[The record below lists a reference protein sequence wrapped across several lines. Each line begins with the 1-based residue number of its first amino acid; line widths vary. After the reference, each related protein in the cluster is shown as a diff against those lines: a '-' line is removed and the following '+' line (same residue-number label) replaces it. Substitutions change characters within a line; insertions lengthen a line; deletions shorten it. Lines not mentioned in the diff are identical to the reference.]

1 MIISRK
7 KFKLYANLIKKVAVE
22 KNDERASKCGY
33 DILMGLAG
41 EDGGKVK
48 DRVKAWER
56 FLTEKTMHNEEERNG
71 VWVPAIP
78 LL

>member
-7 KFKLYANLIKKVAVE
+7 KFKLYANLIKRVAVE

-41 EDGGKVK
+41 EGKKVK
-48 DRVKAWER
+48 DRVNAWER
-56 FLTEKTMHNEEERNG
+56 FLKEKTIHTEEERNG
-71 VWVPAIP
+71 VWVPAIS
-78 LL
+78 LR